1 LDALKDVRPSLLDC
15 PDPCVEWLR
24 ERQPAGGVVAV
35 DLNRCRSES
44 VRENRALRRKLGLAR
59 DNVMRV
65 FLKVLE
71 AGAANRAD
79 FVDRLRGFL
88 IACAASLPVCHAFA
102 DLLQRAFFTGGEP
115 GTNAH
120 CIQTL
125 TRDEPVATMLGR
137 LAEEQ
142 RMYHYE
148 GYSNFAELRVAEGRR
163 QGLAEGVADGWRR
176 GLAEGRAALAARRFG
191 DEVAEAA
198 RSVMAGVSGPAEWDA
213 IDDLLLNSASGEQF
227 LRGLKGV
234 ARVNGSAG

>member
-1 LDALKDVRPSLLDC
+1 LDALKDVRLSLLDC
-15 PDPCVEWLR
+15 LDPCVEWLR

-79 FVDRLRGFL
+79 FVDRLRGFS
-88 IACAASLPVCHAFA
+88 IACAASLSVCHAFA

-115 GTNAH
+115 GTNARW
-120 CIQTL
+120 IQTL
-125 TRDEPVATMLGR
+125 TRDEAVATMLGR

-163 QGLAEGVADGWRR
+163 QGVAEGKAS
-176 GLAEGRAALAARRFG
+176 LAARRFG

-198 RSVMAGVSGPAEWDA
+198 LPVMAGVSGPAEWDA
-213 IDDLLLNSASGEQF
+213 VDDLLLNSASGEQF
-227 LRGLKGV
+227 LYGLKGV
-234 ARVNGSAG
+234 ARINGSAG